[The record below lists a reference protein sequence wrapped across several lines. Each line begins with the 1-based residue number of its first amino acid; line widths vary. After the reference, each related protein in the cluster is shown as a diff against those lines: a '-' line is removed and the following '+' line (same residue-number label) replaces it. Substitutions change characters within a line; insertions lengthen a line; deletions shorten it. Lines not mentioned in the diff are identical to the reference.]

1 MSTKISKAD
10 AERAA
15 LSYLAHAYTKE
26 AGQPVAAG
34 FRDTRQVADY
44 LQVKTPTARR
54 ILDRLYA
61 QDLVDCYDDRPLTW
75 CINSVGLV
83 FAKIDAMLS
92 ARKSGGAS

>member
-15 LSYLAHAYTKE
+15 LSYLAAAYTKE

-44 LQVKTPTARR
+44 LQVTTPTARR
-54 ILDRLYA
+54 VLDRLSKKS
-61 QDLVDCYDDRPLTW
+61 LISCYDDHPLVW
-75 CINSVGLV
+75 CITSVGL
-83 FAKIDAMLS
+83 LS
-92 ARKSGGAS
+92 ARKSGVAS